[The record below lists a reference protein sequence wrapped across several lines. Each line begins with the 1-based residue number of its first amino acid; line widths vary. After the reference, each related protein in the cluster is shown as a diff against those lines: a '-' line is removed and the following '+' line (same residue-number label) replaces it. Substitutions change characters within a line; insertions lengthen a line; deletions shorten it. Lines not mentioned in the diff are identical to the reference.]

1 MGSRISSGHDR
12 QRLHDATGCPVNAA
26 GSATLDDCIN
36 RLILEGHP
44 TTQAIYRFGTWGTA
58 AQRPDSDVDIA
69 VLLPHVDAMRVDRWQ
84 WHLLGVRLAGAV
96 GAEHADLINLR
107 RADTTLQA
115 EILRTR
121 HVTYCRDDGA
131 RLEFETLVL
140 SMYQKLNDE
149 RAGIRAAIVGNARA
163 PAP

>member
-1 MGSRISSGHDR
+1 MGDST
-12 QRLHDATGCPVNAA
+12 AP
-26 GSATLDDCIN
+26 DDTIE
-36 RLILEGHP
+36 RHILEGHP

-69 VLLPHVDAMRVDRWQ
+69 VLLPHEDAMRVDRWQ
-84 WHLLGVRLAGAV
+84 WHLLAVRLADAA

-115 EILRTR
+115 EILRTGR
-121 HVTYCRDDGA
+121 VAYCRDDGV

-149 RAGIRAAIVGNARA
+149 RAGIRETIIGDARA
-163 PAP
+163 PLP

>member
-1 MGSRISSGHDR
+1 MRGGDSDSLI
-12 QRLHDATGCPVNAA
+12 
-26 GSATLDDCIN
+26 DDVV
-36 RLILEGHP
+36 RLILAGHP

-69 VLLPHVDAMRVDRWQ
+69 VLLPHEDAVRVDPWQ
-84 WHLLGVRLAGAV
+84 WHLLAVRLAGAA

-115 EILRTR
+115 EILRTGR
-121 HVTYCRDDGA
+121 VTYCRDDA
-131 RLEFETLVL
+131 VRLEFETLVL
-140 SMYQKLNDE
+140 SMYQNLNRE
-149 RAGIRAAIVGNARA
+149 RAGIRETIIGNSRA